1 MLYAQKDA
9 EISQYLVWFVKKN
22 DSHADYHNKAQ
33 WNLNIMNINE
43 LQKAVRARLHNKQRI
58 IS

>member
-33 WNLNIMNINE
+33 
-43 LQKAVRARLHNKQRI
+43 
-58 IS
+58 